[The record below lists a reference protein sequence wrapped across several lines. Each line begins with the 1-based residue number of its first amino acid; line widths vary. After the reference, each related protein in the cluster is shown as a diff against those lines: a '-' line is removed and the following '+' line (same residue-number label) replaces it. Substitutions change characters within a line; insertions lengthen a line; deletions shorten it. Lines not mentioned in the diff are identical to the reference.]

1 MGTESDGVRGRAL
14 GRGERVAHAVV
25 AAVLAAVFVASFAGV
40 DRVKLYPPLGAGDGG
55 TSICLLKRLTGI
67 PCMTCGMTRSFCA
80 IGRGRLAEAAR
91 FHPLGPVVYAM
102 LAAVMIRAAVMAA
115 FGRMWLGR
123 TVRVLIWSIP
133 VLVAAAI
140 VIWAVRLAVLFSSG
154 AGAEAWRAS
163 PIGRFISMLT

>member
-1 MGTESDGVRGRAL
+1 ML
-14 GRGERVAHAVV
+14 GRGERVAQAAV

-80 IGRGRLAEAAR
+80 ISRGRLAEAVR

-102 LAAVMIRAAVMAA
+102 LAVVMIRAAVMAA
-115 FGRMWLGR
+115 YGRMWLAR